1 MAKKLSTNTITAGDI
16 RRRHPRYLTCETDRQ
31 YAQLANDIYD
41 MMNEELAF
49 MEEREIRNA
58 SISLALYFEDMR
70 SGTHQFEAFAH
81 LYKKMYGYYLPY
93 YNTMDAS
100 DSSAPL
106 DAMRFML
113 WHSICAERDGRMV
126 NPTNDGLAGMAV
138 KLAQDNLEF
147 MARCMRRDIVCDNVV
162 RQRTDTL
169 DAFEDGSA
177 LSRYDNKYPYEKFVE
192 LIAEES

>member
-1 MAKKLSTNTITAGDI
+1 MFNDI
-16 RRRHPRYLTCETDRQ
+16 RG
-31 YAQLANDIYD
+31 
-41 MMNEELAF
+41 
-49 MEEREIRNA
+49 RE
-58 SISLALYFEDMR
+58 
-70 SGTHQFEAFAH
+70 H
-81 LYKKMYGYYLPY
+81 
-93 YNTMDAS
+93 
-100 DSSAPL
+100 
-106 DAMRFML
+106 
-113 WHSICAERDGRMV
+113 GR
-126 NPTNDGLAGMAV
+126 